1 MLTSMMKTGNIL
13 IKIRNILIK
22 IENICYEDCRRR
34 HGRRFSSADSKGSRP
49 CQWNWWVRFSLNW
62 PPLKY
67 HFVWGIS
74 HLYGVVKKCTGM
86 LNKRITGLAILP
98 TTYHFQTWLSFAQE
112 TTVNYFHWYV
122 WYIKNIQKM
131 AERKHKL
138 KLYNK
143 WSILTKQST
152 SITSQNTVGGAGTS
166 QRPKVHLG
174 MFVRQTGMYVSI
186 F

>member
-1 MLTSMMKTGNIL
+1 MMEIEDWKYLLLRLPTKTWTEVFFCWLQREPALSMEVVSDFNL
-13 IKIRNILIK
+13 
-22 IENICYEDCRRR
+22 D
-34 HGRRFSSADSKGSRP
+34 
-49 CQWNWWVRFSLNW
+49 W

-122 WYIKNIQKM
+122 WYISKIFRRWLKENVNWNCTINDQYWQNSQPQSLHRTRLGELEHLKDPRSTWGCLWDKQVCMFPFSNFVLFFYPYFHFQK
-131 AERKHKL
+131 
-138 KLYNK
+138 
-143 WSILTKQST
+143 
-152 SITSQNTVGGAGTS
+152 
-166 QRPKVHLG
+166 
-174 MFVRQTGMYVSI
+174 
-186 F
+186 